1 MATIQGQINTP
12 RDTTIQATNTALG
25 LLGKDAS
32 LQDIK
37 TALLAIVDAITP
49 SIENDY
55 DELTNKPQVNG
66 VTLSGN
72 KTSKQLGIRQ
82 TIPMNSAAYAQLT
95 SAEKMDPD
103 KDYIITDLN
112 ATSAPIDDNNTSNNK
127 VWSSQ
132 KTDNTKADKEA
143 ILQTVEECS
152 ASTDPDDIAGAA
164 ALSSLNSAISSIS
177 DYDILYEGTP
187 SAAESW
193 ETKNLNSGKKF
204 SDYKFIIVQIMQY
217 TNAFNAPVFEPLS
230 VFKTQSSSL
239 NRIMVYAN
247 TSVNSQIYYIS
258 DTTFGMLMSNITNGF
273 KTRIYGF
280 MKV

>member
-1 MATIQGQINTP
+1 MATIQGQLNTP

-103 KDYIITDLN
+103 KDYIITDIN
-112 ATSAPIDDNNTSNNK
+112 ATSAPIDDANISNNK

-164 ALSSLNSAISSIS
+164 ALSSLNSALANIGERVHS
-177 DYDILYEGTP
+177 EGYTAYTVQNGGIINQITAAVVTADATEYTTVLALEEGDVIAQTNQTGTAQTYTASEL
-187 SAAESW
+187 SA
-193 ETKNLNSGKKF
+193 
-204 SDYKFIIVQIMQY
+204 I
-217 TNAFNAPVFEPLS
+217 
-230 VFKTQSSSL
+230 
-239 NRIMVYAN
+239 RI
-247 TSVNSQIYYIS
+247 
-258 DTTFGMLMSNITNGF
+258 
-273 KTRIYGF
+273 K
-280 MKV
+280 

>member
-1 MATIQGQINTP
+1 MATIQGQLNTP

-103 KDYIITDLN
+103 KDYIITDIN
-112 ATSAPIDDNNTSNNK
+112 ATSAPIDDANISNNK

-164 ALSSLNSAISSIS
+164 ALSSLNSALVWKQAGSSATGTTPIDISGLTNYNELLVSVDIDGGGNVQTFSIPKT
-177 DYDILYEGTP
+177 ILKSSNQVLREGGYSGAQAFCMVLINVSTSYISLY
-187 SAAESW
+187 SA
-193 ETKNLNSGKKF
+193 
-204 SDYKFIIVQIMQY
+204 IINNQ
-217 TNAFNAPVFEPLS
+217 TLTA
-230 VFKTQSSSL
+230 
-239 NRIMVYAN
+239 
-247 TSVNSQIYYIS
+247 TSVTSVYY
-258 DTTFGMLMSNITNGF
+258 
-273 KTRIYGF
+273 R
-280 MKV
+280 